1 MIKMTLVLS
10 VEMRE
15 AARKAALRIFCLRR
29 TDQQNR
35 NEVTHMDSRH
45 LLELLADNPIIAA
58 VKDDQGLSNTLDSNV
73 DVIFLLYG
81 NVLNLPELVNRVHTA
96 GKAAFVHLDLVD
108 GLTNREISADFVA
121 RSTAAAGII
130 STKSPVIKR
139 GRELGLVAIQRYFL
153 LDSMAL
159 SNIERDLSRDAA
171 DLIEVLPGLMPKM
184 IRRLV
189 QSTGK
194 PIIAGG
200 LISDKEDVTG
210 ALGAGAVAVSTT
222 NPAVWRM

>member
-1 MIKMTLVLS
+1 M
-10 VEMRE
+10 
-15 AARKAALRIFCLRR
+15 
-29 TDQQNR
+29 
-35 NEVTHMDSRH
+35 HMDSRH

-58 VKDDQGLSNTLDSNV
+58 VKDDQGLGAVLTSSV

-81 NVLNLPELVNRVHTA
+81 NILNLPELANRVHSA
-96 GKAAFVHLDLVD
+96 GKAAFVHLDLVE
-108 GLTNREISADFVA
+108 GLTNREIAADFVA
-121 RSTAAAGII
+121 RSTSAAGII
-130 STKSPVIKR
+130 STKSPLIKR
-139 GRELGLVAIQRYFL
+139 GRVLGLVSIQRYFL

-159 SNIERDLSRDAA
+159 ENIERDLARDAA

-189 QSTGK
+189 KATGK

-222 NPAVWRM
+222 NPAVWAM

>member
-1 MIKMTLVLS
+1 
-10 VEMRE
+10 
-15 AARKAALRIFCLRR
+15 
-29 TDQQNR
+29 
-35 NEVTHMDSRH
+35 MDSRH

>member
-1 MIKMTLVLS
+1 
-10 VEMRE
+10 
-15 AARKAALRIFCLRR
+15 
-29 TDQQNR
+29 
-35 NEVTHMDSRH
+35 MDSRH

-58 VKDDQGLSNTLDSNV
+58 VKDDQGLGAVLTSSV

-81 NVLNLPELVNRVHTA
+81 NILNLPELANRVHSA
-96 GKAAFVHLDLVD
+96 GKAAFVHLDLVE
-108 GLTNREISADFVA
+108 GLTNREIAADFVA
-121 RSTAAAGII
+121 RSTSAAGII
-130 STKSPVIKR
+130 STKSPLIKR
-139 GRELGLVAIQRYFL
+139 GRELGLVSIQRYFL

-159 SNIERDLSRDAA
+159 ENIERDLARDAA

-189 QSTGK
+189 KATGK

-222 NPAVWRM
+222 NPAVWTM